1 MIEPSVD
8 SLVAL
13 RAEGDRLPLHCVH
26 PVSGSPF
33 CYSAMAHRLRAGQP
47 VFGFEAPGF
56 DGASEPL
63 TSIRALAE
71 LHTASLRAARPHGP
85 YQLLGWSLG
94 GVVAYEMA
102 RLLAAEGEEVPL
114 LVIVDAALPGTQ
126 SVPPDDELA
135 RYFLYDFLGVTR
147 DRAPGVDKALA
158 GVRPGAEPAEVFEAA
173 ELHGAVP
180 EEFDAEFLLE
190 RYALFRTHVVAMR
203 EHRLDAV
210 HDGPAILIKA
220 EDSVERLLDW
230 SPYVSRLTV
239 RTAPGDHHS
248 VWQGPGL
255 TAISAIVDE
264 ALGEATSA

>member
-1 MIEPSVD
+1 MIEPTVG
-8 SLVAL
+8 SLVTL
-13 RAEGDRLPLHCVH
+13 RAEGDLLPLHCVH

-33 CYSAMAHRLRAGQP
+33 CYSSMAHRIAPARP

-63 TSIRALAE
+63 TSIRELAE
-71 LHTASLRAARPHGP
+71 LHTASLRADRPHGP

-102 RLLAAEGEEVPL
+102 RLLVAAGEEVPL

-158 GVRPGAEPAEVFEAA
+158 GVRPGAEPAEVFVAA

-210 HDGPAILIKA
+210 YDGPTILIRAA
-220 EDSVERLLDW
+220 ESVERLLDW
-230 SPYVSRLTV
+230 SPYASRLTEHI
-239 RTAPGDHHS
+239 APGDHHS
-248 VWQGPGL
+248 VWQDPGL
-255 TAISAIVDE
+255 AAITAVVNE
-264 ALGEATSA
+264 ALREASPA